1 MWLIF
6 LGLAIAIIGISYG
19 ISIWSFNKFL
29 EDQGICLGEDG
40 HYHCRWGDEDEAEVP
55 PSFTYCLHSAV
66 LEAFQVGSDVMPI
79 WAIQTPEIDVIASE
93 PRRVVIHRENGRTAT
108 VKVGEWVVKF
118 PDGTIGVMHDED
130 LHESLVKIKL
140 EEECR

>member
-1 MWLIF
+1 MWLIY

-29 EDQGICLGEDG
+29 EDQGIYLGEDG

-55 PSFTYCLHSAV
+55 PSFTYCLCGSV
-66 LEAFQVGSDVMPI
+66 LEAFQVGSDVMPV
-79 WAIQTPEIDVIASE
+79 WAVKTPEIDVIASE
-93 PRRVVIHRENGRTAT
+93 PRRVVIHTTDGHTAT
-108 VKVGEWVVKF
+108 IKAGEWVIRF
-118 PDGTIGVMHDED
+118 PDGTVGVMHDE
-130 LHESLVKIKL
+130 EQRKSLVKIQI